1 MIRLNNTLNAWDTP
15 EFSHVFQQE
24 VEAIARTL
32 LPLQEGLTI
41 SSHVTDRPVQ
51 AMILST
57 GEEGSFIRVKA
68 GIFYT
73 GIIAGCS
80 CADDPTP
87 IAEQHEYCVVEFCI
101 DKQSGLATVML
112 VAE

>member
-15 EFSHVFQQE
+15 EFPNVFQQE
-24 VEAIARTL
+24 IAAMATTL

-57 GEEGSFIRVKA
+57 GDDGNLIRVKA

-87 IAEQHEYCVVEFCI
+87 IAEQNEYCEVEFCI
-101 DKQSGLATVML
+101 DKQSGLTTVIL
-112 VAE
+112 IAQ